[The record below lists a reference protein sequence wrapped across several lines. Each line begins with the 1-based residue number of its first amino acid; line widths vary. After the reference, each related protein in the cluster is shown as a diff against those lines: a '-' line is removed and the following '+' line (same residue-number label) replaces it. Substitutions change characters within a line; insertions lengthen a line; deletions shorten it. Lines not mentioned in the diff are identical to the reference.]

1 MAPQAQPATSS
12 VAALYKDHAG
22 WLANW
27 LHRQLGNGAD
37 ADDLSHDV
45 FTRLLARPRPVPTD
59 QPRAYLSSIA
69 RGLVIDHWR
78 RRELHRAW
86 IDTLAHAPTDHE
98 PSAETHALMFETLV
112 LIDRA
117 LDGLKAPVR
126 AAFVL
131 VQLEGLTCAQ
141 AAQELDLSLAT
152 IERHVARALRHCY
165 STWFSA

>member
-1 MAPQAQPATSS
+1 MAIQASDATLPI
-12 VAALYKDHAG
+12 AQLYKDHGG

-37 ADDLSHDV
+37 AADLSHDV
-45 FTRLLARPRPVPTD
+45 FTRLLARPRPVPAG

-86 IDTLAHAPTDHE
+86 LETLAHAPAEHE
-98 PSAETHALMFETLV
+98 PSPETRAVMFETLV

-117 LDGLKAPVR
+117 LDALKPPVR
-126 AAFVL
+126 AAFLL

-141 AAQELDLSLAT
+141 AARQLGISLAT
-152 IERHVARALRHCY
+152 VERHMARALRHCY
-165 STWFSA
+165 SVWFAA